1 MLSARLS
8 IVLAA
13 LLAPTLALA
22 QKDLR
27 WTEPPPMAGEG
38 IDPTAALAPA
48 WTAWGGHA
56 RIDFNE
62 DVLSSYG
69 AKVRPIGA
77 ARHADGLIRLPVH
90 EQGGLH
96 FKVGGTQFQG
106 FTEGSL
112 QLRGGVRLTAGGRTL
127 TLDHLR
133 MVPRKSDRWELELV
147 DAKGTVWFVNDHVH
161 YQLSPDRT
169 EIEMFNMD
177 LRATPAMAEWLGDPL
192 IEGHRLGAM
201 ALSAEVRVDG
211 SVSAAMKSC
220 SVPNWPNTPG
230 APDGGLWLADVLLT
244 NSSSIDFMRCQ
255 NCSGPSGATDGQA
268 VFAPNATLRN
278 SNTDNT
284 AEVPWYAK
292 FSGYR
297 PPYNNDQHPFL
308 IWNLY
313 RIDAEGRLEQIARS
327 GVKHAF
333 LTTNTACND
342 PTCGSVSGS
351 ILGRHCQD
359 IYSSGNND
367 SNTALGPRSEI
378 VPALGIWGRCGSI
391 YDPDCNHVANNA
403 NVGSFDHRMIVRES
417 QIRASANPGASYFM
431 ESWYIVRDDINIY
444 NTMGGRDV
452 TPTFGSNWQLA
463 NVSGKPFV
471 QGPYLNRWVDPAN
484 PGPNAANVELVT
496 NEGRARVAVRATQL
510 QNGNWRYDYAV
521 MNYDYARADMQRV
534 AVTGQPQAEVYRV
547 NRNFGFSAFEVPHP
561 GAGAV
566 TNFSDGD
573 TDAGNNWSATFE
585 SGRIRFAGMQS
596 NALNWGTLYS
606 FRIESPFAPTQGS
619 VTLRPLDAGDPASFT
634 VDILVPGVEMFANGF
649 E

>member
-1 MLSARLS
+1 MKPARLAMF
-8 IVLAA
+8 LAA
-13 LLAPTLALA
+13 LLAPALAAA

-27 WTEPPPMAGEG
+27 WTEPPPMAGQG
-38 IDPTAALAPA
+38 IDPNAALAPA

-56 RIDFNE
+56 RIDFSS
-62 DVLSSYG
+62 DVLSAYG
-69 AKVRPIGA
+69 VKVRPLGA
-77 ARHADGLIRLPVH
+77 ARKADGLLRLPVH
-90 EQGGLH
+90 AQGGLD

-112 QLRGGVRLTAGGRTL
+112 QLRGGIRLTADGRTL
-127 TLDHLR
+127 ALEHLR
-133 MVPRKSDRWELELV
+133 LLPRKSDNWELELV

-169 EIEMFNMD
+169 QIEMFNMD
-177 LRATPAMAEWLGDPL
+177 LRASPALARWLGDPV
-192 IEGHRLGAM
+192 IEGHTVGAM

-211 SVSAAMKSC
+211 SVSEAMKSC
-220 SVPNWPNTPG
+220 TAPNWPNTPG
-230 APDGGLWLADVLLT
+230 APGGGLWLADVLLT
-244 NSSSIDFMRCQ
+244 NSSSIDYKRCID
-255 NCSGPSGATDGQA
+255 CSGPSGATDGQA

-278 SNTDNT
+278 SNNDNT

-333 LTTNTACND
+333 LTTNTSCND

-391 YDPDCNHVANNA
+391 YDPDCNHAANNA
-403 NVGSFDHRMIVRES
+403 NVGNFDHRLIVRES
-417 QIRASANPGASYFM
+417 QIRPNANPGAGYFM

-452 TPTFGSNWQLA
+452 EPTFGSTWQLA

-471 QGPYLNRWVDPAN
+471 QGPFLSRWVDPAN
-484 PGPNAANVELVT
+484 PGPNAANVELAT
-496 NEGRARVAVRATQL
+496 QEGRARVAVRASQL
-510 QNGNWRYDYAV
+510 GNGNWRYDYVV
-521 MNYDYARADMQRV
+521 MNYDYARADMERV
-534 AVTGQPQAEVYRV
+534 SVPNQPQAEVYRV
-547 NRNFGFSAFEVPHP
+547 NRNFGFAAFEVPHAS
-561 GAGAV
+561 AGASFD
-566 TNFSDGD
+566 FSDGD
-573 TDAGNNWSATFE
+573 VDAGNDWTATHQN
-585 SGRIRFAGMQS
+585 GVVRFAGTQG

-606 FRIESPFAPTQGS
+606 FRIESPFAPTTGS
-619 VTLRPLDAGDPASFT
+619 VTLQPLDAGSPATYT
-634 VDILVPGVEMFANGF
+634 VNILVPGSAMFANGF